1 MDATRL
7 STVNRTIK
15 SVANLVLLVAIA
27 LAIGECAF
35 SVAPT
40 SSKDKAL
47 TIDLAAFPD
56 RLSVE
61 DSTAVAE
68 IWATVREGTRPVQD
82 STVVVFA
89 TTVGTITSST
99 ITLDGL
105 AIALL
110 QSPGDGRSRRGE
122 IVAQVRTVRDT
133 LDVDFTLTTD

>member
-1 MDATRL
+1 MDTAGF
-7 STVNRTIK
+7 SAVNRMIK
-15 SVANLVLLVAIA
+15 SIANIVLLGAIA
-27 LAIGECAF
+27 LAAGECAF

-40 SSKDKAL
+40 SSKDKSL
-47 TIDLAAFPD
+47 TIELAAFPD

-61 DSTAVAE
+61 DSTAVSE

-110 QSPGDGRSRRGE
+110 TSPGDGRSRRGE
-122 IVAQVRTVRDT
+122 IVAQARTVRDT